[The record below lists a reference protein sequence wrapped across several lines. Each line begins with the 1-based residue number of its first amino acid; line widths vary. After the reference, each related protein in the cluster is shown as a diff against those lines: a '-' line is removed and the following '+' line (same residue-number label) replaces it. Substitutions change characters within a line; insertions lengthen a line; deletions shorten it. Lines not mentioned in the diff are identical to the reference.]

1 MVNEVI
7 RSVISRKS
15 EVRRGRWLFFSPP
28 ASIRTLIP
36 VEQGHSR
43 GRDER
48 GPPVVVVF
56 VLRWKRADGKGCG
69 LISTYLQPEDTHA
82 LRAIREN
89 TAAVTWGRDPPRAQ
103 ERLS

>member
-15 EVRRGRWLFFSPP
+15 EVRRGRWLFFLPP
-28 ASIRTLIP
+28 PSGLLFLLNKVTA
-36 VEQGHSR
+36 G
-43 GRDER
+43 GRDQR

-69 LISTYLQPEDTHA
+69 LISTYLQTEDTHA

-89 TAAVTWGRDPPRAQ
+89 TAAVTSGRDPRAQ